1 MKHWGWINFILT
13 AMKSKYT
20 QNFGIFDGKVF
31 LFKMVFVK
39 QKVKDKYGYAKG

>member
-20 QNFGIFDGKVF
+20 QNCGILNGKEL

-39 QKVKDKYGYAKG
+39 KLKDKYGYAKG

>member
-20 QNFGIFDGKVF
+20 QNCGISNKKVF
-31 LFKMVFVK
+31 VINGFCKIK
-39 QKVKDKYGYAKG
+39 IER